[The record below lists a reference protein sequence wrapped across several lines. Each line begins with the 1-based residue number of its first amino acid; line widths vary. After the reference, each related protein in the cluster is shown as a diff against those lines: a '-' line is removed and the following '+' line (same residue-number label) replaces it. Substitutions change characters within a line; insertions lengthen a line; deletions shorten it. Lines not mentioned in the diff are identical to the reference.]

1 MRGSPATSDG
11 EEVLADALTRH
22 NGRMA
27 SLPTSEVTEDEYLCI
42 ERAAFEKSEFRD
54 GRMFAMAGGSR
65 NHSFLT
71 SSISALLYQHKPP
84 GCRVFSSDLR
94 IHIAASKTYSAYCG
108 VICGKPQFSGEE
120 QDNLINPP
128 LIVEVLSPS
137 TEDYDRGKK
146 FELYRTIESFCE
158 YLIVHQ
164 DKPHVE
170 HYSRQDDR
178 SWLLRE
184 HSGEG
189 ATVSISRLGS
199 QISLADLYSSAV
211 FPS

>member
-1 MRGSPATSDG
+1 
-11 EEVLADALTRH
+11 
-22 NGRMA
+22 MA
-27 SLPTSEVTEDEYLCI
+27 SPPTPQLTEDEYLCI
-42 ERAAFEKSEFRD
+42 ERAAFEKSEFHN
-54 GRMFAMAGGSR
+54 GQMFATAGGSR

-71 SSISALLYQHKPP
+71 SSISALLYQQKPA

-94 IHIAASKTYSAYCG
+94 IHTAASKTYSYADCG
-108 VICGKPQFSGEE
+108 VICGKPQFSSEE
-120 QDNLINPP
+120 QDNLINPL

-158 YLIVHQ
+158 YLIIHQ
-164 DKPHVE
+164 DKSHVE
-170 HYSRQDDR
+170 HYSRQDDK

-184 HSGEG
+184 HSGKG
-189 ATVSISRLGS
+189 AMVSIPRLGAL
-199 QISLADLYSSAV
+199 ISLADLYSPAL